1 MCGVQVRNAKVEQ
14 KAQLQAYMQSLVTEV
29 NFDTDRLGE
38 LIKRMA
44 DAGYVDDCSS
54 SSSDEEMRE
63 MEVLDAGMGGADKL
77 VQIKRGIVNV
87 CLGKACTRKGRSDSI
102 EQALQQHWEGK
113 RVEVRTCSCMG
124 MCKTAANVH
133 IEFEGSTVA
142 VTGLSPALLEERGV
156 CAQEL
161 ASVP

>member
-63 MEVLDAGMGGADKL
+63 MEV
-77 VQIKRGIVNV
+77 
-87 CLGKACTRKGRSDSI
+87 
-102 EQALQQHWEGK
+102 HY
-113 RVEVRTCSCMG
+113 
-124 MCKTAANVH
+124 
-133 IEFEGSTVA
+133 EFM
-142 VTGLSPALLEERGV
+142 
-156 CAQEL
+156 
-161 ASVP
+161 